1 MAGLARTALPIRGDR
16 LTTGRVTGFF
26 DRLAGVGKHVVAV
39 SHRVLREVES
49 FYGLRGR
56 VIPNG
61 IDPRAFRP
69 MGLARARDTLGLPH
83 DATIGLFVGRPDHT
97 KGYDTFLRVARR
109 MPEVHFLVAGG
120 SGPPEGNV
128 RPLGRIPHSHMP
140 WGDSASHFFFLP
152 SPYEGVGPFTIAT
165 PSCGVPGGVSEAA
178 LPFSGDRSA
187 CGI

>member
-1 MAGLARTALPIRGDR
+1 MAGLARDALPIRGDR

-61 IDPRAFRP
+61 IDTTAFRP
-69 MGLARARDTLGLPH
+69 MGQARARDTLGLPP

-109 MPEVHFLVAGG
+109 MPEVHFLVAGR
-120 SGPPEGNV
+120 SGPPPGETR
-128 RPLGRIPHSHMP
+128 RPGPGPHSDMP
-140 WGDSASHFFFLP
+140 WWDSASRFFF
-152 SPYEGVGPFTIAT
+152 
-165 PSCGVPGGVSEAA
+165 
-178 LPFSGDRSA
+178 
-187 CGI
+187 